1 MSISSRQHSLLQ
13 GPRFYSKRGF
23 SLIEITIALSILV
36 LALSILVE
44 NQGFAAFM
52 TRDAEKIRIATMLAE
67 EKMIEAQLQ
76 LELEGWKTSDIDED
90 GDFDDLGS
98 EEFRGSGYN
107 LDLKDTFDDYK
118 WAYTIRKIEMN
129 MPADMGGMMDDMMGS
144 GYYGDQSQNEDV
156 QNNQMDLG
164 DIGVSSDMI
173 TEYLSDYIREVRVMV
188 WWEEEFEE
196 TGDYVELLTHVV
208 NPSGVVT
215 DPEVEETQ

>member
-1 MSISSRQHSLLQ
+1 MMFFTHQNRMSLHHRS
-13 GPRFYSKRGF
+13 YSERGF

-67 EKMIEAQLQ
+67 EKMIEAQLH

-98 EEFRGSGYN
+98 EEFRGSGSN
-107 LDLKDTFDDYK
+107 LDLDDEFEDYK

-144 GYYGDQSQNEDV
+144 GYYGDQSQNEAV
-156 QNNQMDLG
+156 QDNQMDLG
-164 DIGVSSDMI
+164 DIGISSDMI

-188 WWEEEFEE
+188 WWEEDFEE
-196 TGDYVELLTHVV
+196 SGDFVELLTHVV

>member
-1 MSISSRQHSLLQ
+1 MMFICANRPDLSGHRQASR
-13 GPRFYSKRGF
+13 RGF

-98 EEFRGSGYN
+98 EEFRGSGSN
-107 LDLKDTFDDYK
+107 LDLDDEFDDYK
-118 WAYTIRKIEMN
+118 WAYTIRRIEMN

-144 GYYGDQSQNEDV
+144 GYYGDQSQNEAAQD
-156 QNNQMDLG
+156 NQMDLG
-164 DIGVSSDMI
+164 DLGISSDMI

-188 WWEEEFEE
+188 WWEEDFEE

-215 DPEVEETQ
+215 DPEAEETQ